1 MLGPRSALGRWS
13 LEELC
18 GLSWRLGE
26 VEPGGAVLALLA
38 SWGGGAWRSCVGPR
52 SALGR
57 WSLEELCWALVV
69 PWGGGVLSGRRVSP
83 PGSARLVM
91 EARVL

>member
-1 MLGPRSALGRWS
+1 M
-13 LEELC
+13 
-18 GLSWRLGE
+18 
-26 VEPGGAVLALLA
+26 
-38 SWGGGAWRSCVGPR
+38 GPR

-69 PWGGGVLSGRRVSP
+69 PWGGGVLSGRHVSP
-83 PGSARLVM
+83 PGSARLVT